1 MDKFIPG
8 DPIGVAILEYA
19 TKRKPADIIV
29 SSDICEDDIIPVEVL
44 FRTYDEMPEIE
55 KIALEKCTGRVLDV
69 GAGAGVHALELM
81 ENGHEVVA
89 IDVSEGA
96 VSHMRSKGIDARM
109 ISFENLKDEKFDSI
123 LMLMNGIGVAGK
135 LSNLPSFLKHAASIL
150 NPGGKI
156 ICDSSD
162 IKYLYMDDEGYMWVN
177 LNTEYYG
184 NFRFQMKYKK
194 EKSAWF
200 NWLYVDFESLFE
212 AAKKSGL
219 KAKRIEEAEDHYLA
233 EIRI

>member
-1 MDKFIPG
+1 MNKFIPG
-8 DPIGVAILEYA
+8 DPIGSAILDYA
-19 TKRKPADIIV
+19 SKRKPADIIV
-29 SSDICEDDIIPVEVL
+29 SSDICEDDIIPAEVL

-55 KIALEKCTGRVLDV
+55 KIALENCKGRVLDV

-96 VSHMRSKGIDARM
+96 VSHMRSKGIDARK
-109 ISFENLKDEKFDSI
+109 ISFESVKDEKFDTI
-123 LMLMNGIGVAGK
+123 LLLMNGLGIAGK
-135 LSNLPSFLKHAASIL
+135 LSNLPSFLKHAASLL

-156 ICDSSD
+156 LCDSSD
-162 IKYLYMDDEGYMWVN
+162 IKYLYMDDEGYMWVD

-194 EKSAWF
+194 DKSAWF
-200 NWLYVDFESLFE
+200 NWLYVDFDNLFE
-212 AAKKSGL
+212 AAKKAGL
-219 KAKRIEEAEDHYLA
+219 KAERIEEAEDHYLA